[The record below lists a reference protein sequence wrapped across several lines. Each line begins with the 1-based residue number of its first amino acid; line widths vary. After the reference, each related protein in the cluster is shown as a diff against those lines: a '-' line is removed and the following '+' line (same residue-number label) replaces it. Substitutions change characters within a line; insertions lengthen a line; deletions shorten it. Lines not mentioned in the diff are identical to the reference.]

1 MKERTAIVL
10 SLVWLLMGVTAWAND
25 DGESRRAEVVLEVG
39 EIDSSRKEHIQAQ
52 ADSSRAEGEFQA
64 TADSLSTGTTRGEGG
79 TAKRIVKKLGAGV
92 LWGALS
98 GLLFL
103 LDQGLTGLNRSGGN
117 DFGLSFFFGQLLG
130 YTFVTPIGVSRI
142 DQNDH
147 YISALTGSVM
157 GVILLT
163 RVIEIDSAVDK
174 RSDMWP
180 LLASSVIGATIMS
193 ELSRLCPCVFPSL
206 PRCGTGSPGGPGGRR
221 HAAVLNGALEE

>member
-1 MKERTAIVL
+1 MEERIAIVL
-10 SLVWLLMGVTAWAND
+10 SLVWLLMGAAAWAND

-39 EIDSSRKEHIQAQ
+39 EIGSSRKEHIQAQ

-79 TAKRIVKKLGAGV
+79 TAKRIVKKLGAGA

-98 GLLFL
+98 GLL

-193 ELSRLCPCVFPSL
+193 ELSRHVPASSRLSFGVAPD
-206 PRCGTGSPGGPGGRR
+206 RQGGL
-221 HAAVLNGALEE
+221 AAVATLRF

>member
-1 MKERTAIVL
+1 MKVAIVL
-10 SLVWLLMGVTAWAND
+10 SLVWLLMGAAAWAND
-25 DGESRRAEVVLEVG
+25 DGESRRAGEALEAS

-52 ADSSRAEGEFQA
+52 ADYGRAEGEFQA

-79 TAKRIVKKLGAGV
+79 TAKRIVKKLGAGA

-98 GLLFL
+98 GLLL
-103 LDQGLTGLNRSGGN
+103 EGVLIGSNRNGGN
-117 DFGLSFFFGQLLG
+117 DFGLSFVFGQLLG

-142 DQNDH
+142 DQHDH
-147 YISALTGSVM
+147 YISALIGSVM

-193 ELSRLCPCVFPSL
+193 ELSRHVPASSRLSL
-206 PRCGTGSPGGPGGRR
+206 GVAPDFQGGLS
-221 HAAVLNGALEE
+221 AVATLRF

>member
-1 MKERTAIVL
+1 MMKVAIVL
-10 SLVWLLMGVTAWAND
+10 SLVWLLMGAAAWAND
-25 DGESRRAEVVLEVG
+25 DGESRRAGEALEAS

-52 ADSSRAEGEFQA
+52 ADYGRAEGEVQA

-79 TAKRIVKKLGAGV
+79 TAKRIVKKLGAGA

-98 GLLFL
+98 GLLL
-103 LDQGLTGLNRSGGN
+103 EGVLIGSNRNGGN
-117 DFGLSFFFGQLLG
+117 DFGLSFVFGQLLG

-142 DQNDH
+142 DQHDH
-147 YISALTGSVM
+147 YISALIGSVM

-193 ELSRLCPCVFPSL
+193 ELSRHVPASSRLSL
-206 PRCGTGSPGGPGGRR
+206 GVAPDFQGGLS
-221 HAAVLNGALEE
+221 AVATLRF

>member
-1 MKERTAIVL
+1 MMKVAIVL
-10 SLVWLLMGVTAWAND
+10 SLVWLLMGAAAWAND
-25 DGESRRAEVVLEVG
+25 DGESRRAEVILEAS

-52 ADSSRAEGEFQA
+52 ADYGRAEGEFQA

-79 TAKRIVKKLGAGV
+79 TAKRIVKKLGAGA

-98 GLLFL
+98 GLLL
-103 LDQGLTGLNRSGGN
+103 EGVLIGSNRNGGN
-117 DFGLSFFFGQLLG
+117 DFGLSFVFGQLLG

-142 DQNDH
+142 DQHDH
-147 YISALTGSVM
+147 YISALIGSVM

-193 ELSRLCPCVFPSL
+193 ELSRHVPASSRLSL
-206 PRCGTGSPGGPGGRR
+206 GVAPDFQGGLS
-221 HAAVLNGALEE
+221 AVATLRF

>member
-1 MKERTAIVL
+1 MMKVAIVL
-10 SLVWLLMGVTAWAND
+10 SLVWLLMGAAAWAND
-25 DGESRRAEVVLEVG
+25 DGESRRAGEALEAS

-52 ADSSRAEGEFQA
+52 ADYGRAEGEFQA

-79 TAKRIVKKLGAGV
+79 TAKRIVKKLGAGA

-98 GLLFL
+98 GLLL
-103 LDQGLTGLNRSGGN
+103 EGVLIGSNRNGGN
-117 DFGLSFFFGQLLG
+117 DFGLSFVFGQLLG

-142 DQNDH
+142 DQHDH
-147 YISALTGSVM
+147 YISALIGSVM

-193 ELSRLCPCVFPSL
+193 ELSRHVPASSRLSL
-206 PRCGTGSPGGPGGRR
+206 GVAPDFQGGLS
-221 HAAVLNGALEE
+221 AVATLRF